1 MKILNYNQFS
11 YICLFINT
19 MAKPQSQELHDLIK
33 SMSASEK
40 RYFKLNSLA
49 NTEDSKYSQLFNHID
64 KQGFFNP
71 LEQFYFVSKGQ
82 LPNLKSNLYKKILQT
97 LRRYHLSSS
106 IDAQIREM
114 IDYAQLL
121 FNRSQYKQCASQL
134 KKAKS
139 LAYKSDNPEL
149 LLVVLKWQKNVVL
162 QTASGDSRKAV
173 GEIIKESTATNEIIN
188 NINRFTSIQLELNLL
203 YQKIGFIRNATD
215 HETVI
220 RIFKDSM
227 ITLEEENLSL
237 NEKFSLYSLYINYYF
252 FIQDFKKGYEYAKKW
267 VALFDNTI
275 IIKTKLETY
284 IQALNSLMIA
294 QSRLGLYAE
303 FAKAKRRF
311 RKIRFIPNITFTE
324 NVHKKLFKYSYVH
337 EFNGLFMR
345 GHFTEGVRMLDR
357 IKPNL
362 EAYYNELDAHSR
374 LVMFYKIACLYVGN
388 NEFSESLIWLNK
400 IINTENIDLREDVH
414 GFARILSLICHY
426 ELGNQDVIDYYIR
439 STYRFLLKKKNLQL
453 YQKYILS
460 FLRRLGTSRLS
471 NEQMTVKFKQ
481 LRTQLLPL
489 EDNPYEKRAF
499 IYFDIISWL
508 ESKIDART
516 VQAVIREKAEKIT
529 N

>member
-1 MKILNYNQFS
+1 MS
-11 YICLFINT
+11 
-19 MAKPQSQELHDLIK
+19 KPQSNELYDLIK
-33 SMSASEK
+33 SMSSSEK
-40 RYFKLNSLA
+40 RYFRMNSLA
-49 NTEDSKYSQLFNHID
+49 NIAESNYAKLFTDIDQQIVFDEKESYS
-64 KQGFFNP
+64 
-71 LEQFYFVSKGQ
+71 FVSNSQ
-82 LPNLKSNLYKKILQT
+82 LPNLKANLYKKILQT
-97 LRRYHLSSS
+97 LRRFHLSST

-121 FNRSQYKQCASQL
+121 FNRSQYKQCANQL

-139 LAYKSDNPEL
+139 LAHKSDNPEL

-162 QTASGDSRKAV
+162 QTAKGDSRKLV
-173 GEIIKESTATNEIIN
+173 GEIIKEASAANERIN
-188 NINRFTSIQLELNLL
+188 NINRFTSIQLELNSL
-203 YQKIGFIRNATD
+203 YQKIGFIRNASD
-215 HETVI
+215 HEKVI
-220 RIFKDSM
+220 HIFKISM
-227 ITLEEENLSL
+227 IELDEAELSL

-252 FIQDFKKGYEYAKKW
+252 FIQNFEKGYHFAKKW
-267 VALFDNTI
+267 VALFDNPI
-275 IIKTKLETY
+275 IIRTKLETY
-284 IQALNSLMIA
+284 IQSLNSLMIA
-294 QSRLGLYAE
+294 QSRLGRYKE
-303 FAKAKRRF
+303 FAKTKRKF

-357 IKPNL
+357 IKPDL

-388 NEFSESLIWLNK
+388 NEFGESLVWLNK

-453 YQKYILS
+453 YQKYILN
-460 FLRRLGTSRLS
+460 FLRRLGSIRIT
-471 NEQMTVKFKQ
+471 NEEMIQKFEQ

-489 EDNPYEKRAF
+489 ESNPYEKRAF

-508 ESKIDART
+508 ESKIYNRT
-516 VQAVIREKAEKIT
+516 VQAVIREKANKPELYIRKSIP
-529 N
+529 

>member
-1 MKILNYNQFS
+1 MS
-11 YICLFINT
+11 
-19 MAKPQSQELHDLIK
+19 KPQSKELYELIK
-33 SMSASEK
+33 SMSSSEK
-40 RYFKLNSLA
+40 RYFRLNSLGNIA
-49 NTEDSKYSQLFNHID
+49 DSNYAKLFNSID
-64 KQGFFNP
+64 HQSIFN
-71 LEQFYFVSKGQ
+71 EKESYAFVSIQQ
-82 LPNLKSNLYKKILQT
+82 LPNLKANLYKKILQT
-97 LRRYHLSSS
+97 LRRFHLSST

-121 FNRSQYKQCASQL
+121 FNRSQYKQCANQL

-139 LAYKSDNPEL
+139 LSHKSDNPEL

-162 QTASGDSRKAV
+162 QTAGGDSRKQV
-173 GEIIKESTATNEIIN
+173 EEIIKEASAANERIN
-188 NINRFTSIQLELNLL
+188 NINRFTSIQLELNSL
-203 YQKIGFIRNATD
+203 YQKIGFIRNSSD
-215 HETVI
+215 HEKVI
-220 RIFKDSM
+220 RIFKSSM
-227 ITLEEENLSL
+227 IKLDEANLSL

-252 FIQDFKKGYEYAKKW
+252 FIQEFKQGYHFAKKW
-267 VALFDNTI
+267 VALFDNPI

-294 QSRLGLYAE
+294 QSRLGLYKE
-303 FAKAKRRF
+303 FSKSKRQF

-337 EFNGLFMR
+337 EFNGLFMQ

-357 IKPNL
+357 IKPEL

-388 NEFSESLIWLNK
+388 DEFSESLVWLNK

-453 YQKYILS
+453 YQKYILN
-460 FLRRLGTSRLS
+460 FLRRLGSTRIS
-471 NEQMTVKFKQ
+471 NNEMIQKFEQ

-489 EDNPYEKRAF
+489 ESNPYEKRAF

-508 ESKIDART
+508 ESKINNRT
-516 VQAVIREKAEKIT
+516 VQAVIREKAVIQLKAVVL
-529 N
+529 

>member
-1 MKILNYNQFS
+1 MP
-11 YICLFINT
+11 
-19 MAKPQSQELHDLIK
+19 KPQSKELYDLIK

-40 RYFKLNSLA
+40 RYFRMNSLSNIA
-49 NTEDSKYSQLFNHID
+49 NSKYAKLFTTVDQQINFD
-64 KQGFFNP
+64 ENESY
-71 LEQFYFVSKGQ
+71 LFVSNSQ
-82 LPNLKSNLYKKILQT
+82 LPNLKANLYKKILQT
-97 LRRYHLSSS
+97 LRRFHLSST

-121 FNRSQYKQCASQL
+121 FNRSQYKQCANQL
-134 KKAKS
+134 KKAKFLS
-139 LAYKSDNPEL
+139 YKSDNPEL

-162 QTASGDSRKAV
+162 QTATGDSRKQV
-173 GEIIKESTATNEIIN
+173 EEIIKEASTANEQIN
-188 NINRFTSIQLELNLL
+188 NINRFTSIQLELNSL
-203 YQKIGFIRNATD
+203 YQKIGFIRNVSD
-215 HETVI
+215 HEMVI
-220 RIFKDSM
+220 RIFKSSM
-227 ITLEEENLSL
+227 IRLEEANLSL

-252 FIQDFKKGYEYAKKW
+252 FIQDFERGHYYAKKW
-267 VALFDNTI
+267 VALFNNPI
-275 IIKTKLETY
+275 IVRTKLESY
-284 IQALNSLMIA
+284 VQSLNSLMIA
-294 QSRLGLYAE
+294 QSRLGLYKE
-303 FAKAKRRF
+303 FSKSKRIF
-311 RKIRFIPNITFTE
+311 RKIRYIPNITFTE

-345 GHFTEGVRMLDR
+345 GHFVEGVRILNR
-357 IKPNL
+357 IKPDL

-426 ELGNQDVIDYYIR
+426 ELGNLDVIDYYIR

-460 FLRRLGTSRLS
+460 FLRRLGTRKIS
-471 NEQMTVKFKQ
+471 NAEMIKKFEQ

-489 EDNPYEKRAF
+489 ETNPYEKRAF

-508 ESKIDART
+508 ESKIYNRT
-516 VQAVIREKAEKIT
+516 VQAVIREKADNSIKIT
-529 N
+529 Q

>member
-1 MKILNYNQFS
+1 
-11 YICLFINT
+11 
-19 MAKPQSQELHDLIK
+19 MAKPQSQELYDLIK

-49 NTEDSKYSQLFNHID
+49 TIKDSKYAQLFNHID
-64 KQGFFNP
+64 QQPTFN
-71 LEQFYFVSKGQ
+71 LVEQFDFVSKGQ

-121 FNRSQYKQCASQL
+121 FNRSQYKQCANQL

-162 QTASGDSRKAV
+162 QTANGDSRKAV
-173 GEIIKESTATNEIIN
+173 EDIIKESTATNERIN
-188 NINRFTSIQLELNLL
+188 NINRFTSIQLELNSL
-203 YQKIGFIRNATD
+203 YQRIGFIRNATD
-215 HETVI
+215 HENVI

-227 ITLEEENLSL
+227 ISLEESTLSL
-237 NEKFSLYSLYINYYF
+237 HEKFSLYSLYINYYF
-252 FIQDFKKGYEYAKKW
+252 FIQDFERGYDYAKKW
-267 VALFDNTI
+267 VALFDNPI
-275 IIKTKLETY
+275 IIKTKLETF

-294 QSRLGLYAE
+294 QSRLGLYTE
-303 FAKAKRRF
+303 FAQSKRRF
-311 RKIRFIPNITFTE
+311 RKIRFIPNVTFTE

-357 IKPNL
+357 IKPEL
-362 EAYYNELDAHSR
+362 EAYYSQLDAHSR
-374 LVMFYKIACLYVGN
+374 LIMFYKIACLYVGN
-388 NEFSESLIWLNK
+388 SEFGESLVWLNK

-453 YQKYILS
+453 YQKYILN
-460 FLRRLGTSRLS
+460 FLRRLGTARLS
-471 NEQMTVKFKQ
+471 TKEMTDKFES
-481 LRTQLLPL
+481 LRGQLLPL
-489 EDNPYEKRAF
+489 ETNPYEKRAF

-508 ESKIDART
+508 ESKIYSRT
-516 VQAVIREKAEKIT
+516 VQSVIREKADKQLKAT
-529 N
+529 VS

>member
-1 MKILNYNQFS
+1 MS
-11 YICLFINT
+11 
-19 MAKPQSQELHDLIK
+19 KPQSNELYELIK
-33 SMSASEK
+33 SMSSSEK

-49 NTEDSKYSQLFNHID
+49 NIGDSKYAQLFNQVD
-64 KQGFFNP
+64 QQSNFNP
-71 LEQFYFVSKGQ
+71 HEAYPFVSEGQ
-82 LPNLKSNLYKKILQT
+82 LPNLKANLYKKILQT
-97 LRRYHLSSS
+97 LRRFHLSSS

-121 FNRSQYKQCASQL
+121 FNRSQYKQCANQL
-134 KKAKS
+134 KKAKA

-162 QTASGDSRKAV
+162 QTANGDSRKAV
-173 GEIIKESTATNEIIN
+173 GEIIKESSATNKRIN
-188 NINRFTSIQLELNLL
+188 NINRFTSIQLELNSL

-220 RIFKDSM
+220 RIFKSSM
-227 ITLEEENLSL
+227 IDLDEPDLSL

-252 FIQDFKKGYEYAKKW
+252 FIQDFEKGYKYAKKW
-267 VALFDNTI
+267 VSLFDNQI

-294 QSRLGLYAE
+294 QSRLGLYRE
-303 FAKAKRRF
+303 FSLSKRRF

-357 IKPNL
+357 IKPQL

-388 NEFSESLIWLNK
+388 NEYSESLIWLNK

-453 YQKYILS
+453 YQKYILN
-460 FLRRLGTSRLS
+460 FLRRLGSARLS
-471 NEQMTVKFKQ
+471 NEEMKARFKL
-481 LRTQLLPL
+481 LRSQLLPL
-489 EDNPYEKRAF
+489 ETNPYEKRAF

-516 VQAVIREKAEKIT
+516 VQAVIREKAEKQLKRSLP
-529 N
+529 